1 MAKGTPSLNLI
12 RVFDA
17 AARTGS
23 FARAAQRL
31 AMSAPAVSQQI
42 RALEQHLGRQL
53 FHRDAAGVRLTDE
66 GRALLSACTAPL
78 AQIESATAEF
88 ARPRQKTLVIG
99 ASLMFSVAWL
109 APRLPQFLAA
119 NPGLRLDLRALHGRP
134 EQAGHD
140 VDIWVAF
147 GPFGPGL
154 VAQRLFGERLT
165 PVATPE
171 LAQTIRTRDALLAQ
185 HLIEPSAHETT
196 WAHVL
201 GLQVLP
207 TGTRTTKVDNSLAAL
222 HLAAAGAAWRWRA
235 RLPPMGWW
243 RSWACSPAPGRN
255 AALSAPKPTMFFTPK
270 APHRAQKHAVFAIGC
285 WPKPPLPP
293 CPIDR
298 PKMAVQGGC
307 KTSHR
312 GAR

>member
-1 MAKGTPSLNLI
+1 MAVTISLDRKDKKNLSCIMAKGTPSLNLI

-66 GRALLSACTAPL
+66 GRALLSICTAPL

-88 ARPRQKTLVIG
+88 ARPRQKTLVVG

-109 APRLPQFLAA
+109 APRLPQFLSAH
-119 NPGLRLDLRALHGRP
+119 PSLRLDLRTLYGRP
-134 EQAGHD
+134 EQGGHD
-140 VDIWVAF
+140 MDIWVAF

-171 LAQTIRTRDALLAQ
+171 LAQTIRTQAELLAQ
-185 HLIEPSAHETT
+185 NLIEPSAHETT

-201 GLQVLP
+201 GLQLLP
-207 TGTRTTKVDNSLAAL
+207 AGVRLTKVDNSLAAL
-222 HLAAAGAAWRWRA
+222 NLAAAGGGVALARAPATDSLVVQLGLQPCALPECNIIGAEAYHVLHPESPTPRPETRRFRDWMLAQAA
-235 RLPPMGWW
+235 
-243 RSWACSPAPGRN
+243 S
-255 AALSAPKPTMFFTPK
+255 AALP
-270 APHRAQKHAVFAIGC
+270 
-285 WPKPPLPP
+285 
-293 CPIDR
+293 D
-298 PKMAVQGGC
+298 
-307 KTSHR
+307 
-312 GAR
+312 

>member
-1 MAKGTPSLNLI
+1 MARGTPSLNLI

-119 NPGLRLDLRALHGRP
+119 NQGLRLDLRALHGRP

-222 HLAAAGAAWRWRA
+222 HLAAAGGGVALARAPATDRLVAQLGLQPCAGPECSIIGAEAYHVLHPESPTPRPETRRFRNWLLAQAAT
-235 RLPPMGWW
+235 
-243 RSWACSPAPGRN
+243 
-255 AALSAPKPTMFFTPK
+255 AALP
-270 APHRAQKHAVFAIGC
+270 
-285 WPKPPLPP
+285 
-293 CPIDR
+293 D
-298 PKMAVQGGC
+298 
-307 KTSHR
+307 
-312 GAR
+312 